1 MTGFLTFIGEKNSFS
16 LKTVNHMKFL
26 IAGLGSI
33 GRRHLR
39 NLRSLGQEDI
49 LLYRT
54 HQATL
59 PDAELGDYP
68 TFAELSLALNEKPD
82 GVIIANPT
90 ALHLEVATA
99 AARAGAAL
107 LIEKPVSD
115 SLAGL
120 GELQSTLSQSGKPA
134 MVGFHFR
141 FHPVLKQVKTLLE
154 SGQLGKPLS
163 AHAHWGEYLPGWH
176 PWEDYRRS
184 YAARADLGGG
194 VVNTLS
200 HPLDYLRWLLGEVEG
215 VCAVTSQL
223 SELELD
229 VEDHAEILLRF
240 ASGGVAGV
248 HLDYYQRP
256 PSHTLEITCENGRI
270 CWDNASG
277 EARIYHPQSET
288 PTLLVPPEGFERNQM
303 FLEEMETF
311 VRLCQGEQLPY
322 CSLADGVRAQEL
334 VLAIKRSA
342 AQEGCMVK
350 LA

>member
-1 MTGFLTFIGEKNSFS
+1 
-16 LKTVNHMKFL
+16 MKFL

-39 NLRSLGQEDI
+39 NLRALGQEDVG
-49 LLYRT
+49 LYRT

-59 PDAELGDYP
+59 PDAELGDLP
-68 TFAELSLALNEKPD
+68 TFTELSLALDEKPD

-90 ALHLEVATA
+90 ALHLDVTIA
-99 AARAGAAL
+99 AAKAGAAL
-107 LIEKPVSD
+107 LIEKPISD
-115 SLAGL
+115 GLAGL
-120 GELQSTLSQSGKPA
+120 GELQSALKQSGKPA
-134 MVGFHFR
+134 MLGFHFR
-141 FHPVLKQVKTLLE
+141 FHPVLNQVKALLE

-163 AHAHWGEYLPGWH
+163 ARAHWGEYLPDWH

-200 HPLDYLRWLLGEVEG
+200 HPLDYLRWLLGEVESVSAWTG
-215 VCAVTSQL
+215 KL

-229 VEDHAEILLRF
+229 VEDHADILLRF
-240 ASGGVAGV
+240 SAGEAARV

-256 PSHTLEITCENGRI
+256 PSHTLEITCEGGRI

-277 EARIYHPQSET
+277 EAHVFHAQSDAT
-288 PTLLVPPEGFERNQM
+288 DLMVPPEGFERNQM
-303 FLEEMETF
+303 FLDEMATF
-311 VRLCQGEQLPY
+311 VRLCEGEALPH
-322 CSLADGVRAQEL
+322 CTLADGIRAQEL
-334 VLAIKRSA
+334 VLAIKQSA
-342 AQEGCMVK
+342 AQDGCMVR

>member
-1 MTGFLTFIGEKNSFS
+1 
-16 LKTVNHMKFL
+16 MKFL
-26 IAGLGSI
+26 IVGLGSI
-33 GRRHLR
+33 GRRHFS
-39 NLRSLGQEDI
+39 NLFSLGKKDL

-54 HQATL
+54 HKATL
-59 PDAELGDYP
+59 PDIDFGDIP
-68 TFAELSLALNEKPD
+68 CFSDLDAALALKPD
-82 GVIIANPT
+82 GVIVANPT
-90 ALHLEVATA
+90 ALHLEVAMA

-115 SLAGL
+115 SLVGL
-120 GELQSTLSQSGKPA
+120 GDLQSALAQSGKPA

-141 FHPVLKQVKTLLE
+141 FHPVLNKIKTLLE

-163 AHAHWGEYLPGWH
+163 ARSHWGEYLPGWH

-215 VCAVTSQL
+215 VSAWIGKL

-229 VEDHAEILLRF
+229 VEDHADILLRF
-240 ASGGVAGV
+240 ASGEVASM

-270 CWDNASG
+270 CWDNATG
-277 EARIYHPQSET
+277 EARVYHAQSST
-288 PTLLVPPEGFERNQM
+288 TDLLLPPEGFERNQM
-303 FLEEMETF
+303 FLDEMATF
-311 VRLCQGEQLPY
+311 VRLCQGETLPH
-322 CSLADGVRAQEL
+322 CTLVDGIRAQEL
-334 VLAIKRSA
+334 VLAVKQSA
-342 AQEGCMVK
+342 AQQGAMVR

>member
-1 MTGFLTFIGEKNSFS
+1 
-16 LKTVNHMKFL
+16 MKFL

-39 NLRSLGQEDI
+39 NLRALGQENI
-49 LLYRT
+49 ILYRT

-59 PDAELGDYP
+59 PNAELGNLP
-68 TFAELSLALNEKPD
+68 TFTELSLALEEKPD

-90 ALHLEVATA
+90 ALHLDVAIA
-99 AARAGAAL
+99 AAKAGAAL
-107 LIEKPVSD
+107 LIEKPISD

-120 GELQSTLSQSGKPA
+120 SELQSALKLSGKPA

-141 FHPVLKQVKTLLE
+141 FHPVLNQVKALLE

-163 AHAHWGEYLPGWH
+163 ARAHWGEYLPGWH

-200 HPLDYLRWLLGEVEG
+200 HPLDYLRWLLGEVES
-215 VCAVTSQL
+215 VSAWTDKL

-229 VEDHAEILLRF
+229 VEDHADILLRF
-240 ASGGVAGV
+240 SAGEAASV

-256 PSHTLEITCENGRI
+256 PSHTLEITCEGGRI

-277 EARIYHPQSET
+277 EARVFHAQSGAT
-288 PTLLVPPEGFERNQM
+288 DLMVPPEGFERNQM
-303 FLEEMETF
+303 FLDEMATF
-311 VRLCQGEQLPY
+311 VRLCEGEALPH
-322 CSLADGVRAQEL
+322 CTLADGIRAQEL
-334 VLAIKRSA
+334 VLAIKQSA
-342 AQEGCMVK
+342 GQDGCMVR

>member
-1 MTGFLTFIGEKNSFS
+1 
-16 LKTVNHMKFL
+16 MKFL

-39 NLRSLGQEDI
+39 NLRALGQEDI

-59 PDAELGDYP
+59 PDAELGDLP
-68 TFAELSLALNEKPD
+68 TFKELGLALAEKPD
-82 GVIIANPT
+82 GVIVANPT
-90 ALHLEVATA
+90 ALHLEVALA

-120 GELQSTLSQSGKPA
+120 ADLQSALALSGKPA

-141 FHPVLKQVKTLLE
+141 FHPVLNQIKTLLE

-163 AHAHWGEYLPGWH
+163 ARAHWGEYLPGWH

-215 VCAVTSQL
+215 VSAWTGKL

-229 VEDHAEILLRF
+229 VEDHADILLRF
-240 ASGGVAGV
+240 ASSEVASV

-256 PSHTLEITCENGRI
+256 PSHTLEITCEDGRI
-270 CWDNASG
+270 CWDNATG
-277 EARIYHPQSET
+277 EAQIFHAQSGAVS
-288 PTLLVPPEGFERNQM
+288 LLVPPEGFERNQM
-303 FLEEMETF
+303 FLDEIATF
-311 VRLCQGEQLPY
+311 VHLCQGETLPH
-322 CSLADGVRAQEL
+322 CTLADGIRAQEL
-334 VLAIKRSA
+334 VLAVKQSA
-342 AQEGCMVK
+342 SQGGCMVR

>member
-1 MTGFLTFIGEKNSFS
+1 
-16 LKTVNHMKFL
+16 MKFL
-26 IAGLGSI
+26 IVGLGSI
-33 GRRHLR
+33 GRRHFS
-39 NLRSLGQEDI
+39 NLFSLGKKDL

-54 HQATL
+54 HKATL
-59 PDAELGDYP
+59 PDIDFGDIP
-68 TFAELSLALNEKPD
+68 CFSDLDAALALKPD
-82 GVIIANPT
+82 GVIVANPT
-90 ALHLEVATA
+90 ALHLEVAMA

-115 SLAGL
+115 RLAGL
-120 GELQSTLSQSGKPA
+120 GDLQSALAQSGKPA

-141 FHPVLKQVKTLLE
+141 FHPVLNKIKTLLE

-163 AHAHWGEYLPGWH
+163 ARAHWGEYLPGWH

-215 VCAVTSQL
+215 VSAWIGKL

-229 VEDHAEILLRF
+229 VEDHADILLRF
-240 ASGGVAGV
+240 ASGEVASM

-270 CWDNASG
+270 CWDNATG
-277 EARIYHPQSET
+277 EARVYHAQSST
-288 PTLLVPPEGFERNQM
+288 TDLLLPPEGFERNQM
-303 FLEEMETF
+303 FLDEMATF
-311 VRLCQGEQLPY
+311 VRLCQGETLPH
-322 CSLADGVRAQEL
+322 CTLVDGIRAQEL
-334 VLAIKRSA
+334 VLAVKQSA
-342 AQEGCMVK
+342 AQQGAMVR

>member
-1 MTGFLTFIGEKNSFS
+1 
-16 LKTVNHMKFL
+16 MKFL
-26 IAGLGSI
+26 IVGLGSI
-33 GRRHLR
+33 GRRHFS
-39 NLRSLGQEDI
+39 NLFSLGKKDL

-54 HQATL
+54 HKATL
-59 PDAELGDYP
+59 PDIDFGDIP
-68 TFAELSLALNEKPD
+68 CFSDLDAALALKPD
-82 GVIIANPT
+82 GVIVANPT
-90 ALHLEVATA
+90 ALHLEVAMA

-115 SLAGL
+115 SLIGIR
-120 GELQSTLSQSGKPA
+120 ELQTALAQSGKPA

-141 FHPVLKQVKTLLE
+141 FHPVLNKIKTLLE

-163 AHAHWGEYLPGWH
+163 ARSHWGEYLPGWH

-194 VVNTLS
+194 VVKTLS

-215 VCAVTSQL
+215 VSAWIGKL

-229 VEDHAEILLRF
+229 VEDHADILLRF
-240 ASGGVAGV
+240 ASGEVASM

-270 CWDNASG
+270 CWDNATG
-277 EARIYHPQSET
+277 EARVYHAQSST
-288 PTLLVPPEGFERNQM
+288 TDLLLPPEGFERNQM
-303 FLEEMETF
+303 FLDEMATF
-311 VRLCQGEQLPY
+311 VRLCQGETLPH
-322 CSLADGVRAQEL
+322 CTLVDGIRAQEL
-334 VLAIKRSA
+334 VLAVKQSA
-342 AQEGCMVK
+342 AQQGAMVR

>member
-1 MTGFLTFIGEKNSFS
+1 
-16 LKTVNHMKFL
+16 MKFL
-26 IAGLGSI
+26 ISGLGSI

-39 NLRSLGQEDI
+39 NLRALGQEDI
-49 LLYRT
+49 ILYRT

-59 PDAELGDYP
+59 PDVELGDLP
-68 TFAELSLALNEKPD
+68 TFTELSLAFAEKPD

-99 AARAGAAL
+99 AAKAGAAL
-107 LIEKPVSD
+107 LIEKPISD

-120 GELQSTLSQSGKPA
+120 GELQSALKLSDKPA

-141 FHPVLKQVKTLLE
+141 FHPVLNRVKTLLE

-163 AHAHWGEYLPGWH
+163 ARAHWGEYLPGWH

-200 HPLDYLRWLLGEVEG
+200 HPLDYLRWLLGEVKSVSAWTG
-215 VCAVTSQL
+215 KL

-229 VEDHAEILLRF
+229 VEDNADILLRF
-240 ASGGVAGV
+240 AAGEAARV

-256 PSHTLEITCENGRI
+256 PSHTLEITCEGGRI

-277 EARIYHPQSET
+277 EASVFHGQSGAT
-288 PTLLVPPEGFERNQM
+288 DLMVPPEGF
-303 FLEEMETF
+303 
-311 VRLCQGEQLPY
+311 
-322 CSLADGVRAQEL
+322 
-334 VLAIKRSA
+334 
-342 AQEGCMVK
+342 
-350 LA
+350 

>member
-1 MTGFLTFIGEKNSFS
+1 MPDLDFGDIPCFS
-16 LKTVNHMKFL
+16 DL
-26 IAGLGSI
+26 
-33 GRRHLR
+33 
-39 NLRSLGQEDI
+39 
-49 LLYRT
+49 
-54 HQATL
+54 
-59 PDAELGDYP
+59 DA
-68 TFAELSLALNEKPD
+68 ALALKPD
-82 GVIIANPT
+82 GVIVANPT
-90 ALHLEVATA
+90 ALHLEVAMA

-115 SLAGL
+115 SLVGL
-120 GELQSTLSQSGKPA
+120 GDLQSALAQSGKPA

-141 FHPVLKQVKTLLE
+141 FHPVLNKIKTLLE

-163 AHAHWGEYLPGWH
+163 ARSHWGEYLPGWH

-215 VCAVTSQL
+215 VSAWIGKL

-229 VEDHAEILLRF
+229 VEDHADILLRF
-240 ASGGVAGV
+240 ASGEVASM

-270 CWDNASG
+270 CWDNATG
-277 EARIYHPQSET
+277 EARVYHAQSST
-288 PTLLVPPEGFERNQM
+288 TDLLLPPEGFERNQM
-303 FLEEMETF
+303 FLDEMATF
-311 VRLCQGEQLPY
+311 VRLCQGETLPH
-322 CSLADGVRAQEL
+322 CTLVDGIRAQEL
-334 VLAIKRSA
+334 VLAVKQSA
-342 AQEGCMVK
+342 AQQGAMVR